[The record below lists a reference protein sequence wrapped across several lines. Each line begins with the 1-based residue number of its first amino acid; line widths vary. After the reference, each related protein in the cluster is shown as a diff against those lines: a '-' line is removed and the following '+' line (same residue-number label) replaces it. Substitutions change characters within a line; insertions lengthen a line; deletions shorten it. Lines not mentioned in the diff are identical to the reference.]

1 MSPRILDYRS
11 PQLRWTC
18 KLPSNS
24 KDTRDVDGWE
34 SGSNNQFY
42 GSLRFWLFN
51 HLDLVHAKKE
61 EHLED
66 WSRVV
71 GSYSDRSLAS
81 LSDKLP
87 ALSGAADKFGSV
99 LSDTYIA
106 GMWKNALRFNL
117 CWYWKTLSPPSI
129 ARPRA
134 YQAHPWSWAS
144 INEPVT
150 MYSPKNFH
158 AAGSKFLMEIF
169 HYHVR
174 LADVWVPM
182 EP

>member
-1 MSPRILDYRS
+1 MLDYRS

-18 KLPSNS
+18 RLPSNS
-24 KDTRDVDGWE
+24 KDTWDVDGWE

-71 GSYSDRSLAS
+71 GSYSDRSLAF

-87 ALSGAADKFGSV
+87 ALSGAADKSV
-99 LSDTYIA
+99 LSDTYVA
-106 GMWKNALRFNL
+106 GMWENELRFNL
-117 CWYWKTLSPPSI
+117 CWYRKTLSPPSI

-134 YQAHPWSWAS
+134 YQAHSWSWAS
-144 INEPVT
+144 INAPVT

-169 HYHVR
+169 HYGATFGWR
-174 LADVWVPM
+174 TYWSPM